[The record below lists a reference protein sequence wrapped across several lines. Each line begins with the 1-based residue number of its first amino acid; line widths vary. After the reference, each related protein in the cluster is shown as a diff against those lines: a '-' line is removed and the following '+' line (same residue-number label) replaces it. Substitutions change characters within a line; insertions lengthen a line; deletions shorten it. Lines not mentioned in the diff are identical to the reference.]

1 MAKDIILSEHFRLS
15 EFTNSYMAKRL
26 GIDNTPS
33 LAVVSN
39 LQQLCRHVLEPL
51 RQYAGCPIII
61 SSGYRCPSLNQAVG
75 GVSKSQHLVGE
86 AADIVLPSTAVGRQ
100 WLGWLMDQK
109 FDQLIFER
117 ASVKSSTFWLH
128 VSYRQVGHNRQQVID
143 GLTKI

>member
-15 EFTNSYMAKRL
+15 EFTQSYMAKRL
-26 GIDNTPS
+26 GIDNTPT
-33 LAVVSN
+33 LEVVSN

-51 RQYAGCPIII
+51 RQYAHCPIII
-61 SSGYRCPSLNQAVG
+61 SSGYRCPPLNKAVG

-100 WLGWLMDQK
+100 WLCWMMKQE

-117 ASVKSSTFWLH
+117 ASSKSATFWIH
-128 VSYRQVGHNRQQVID
+128 VSYRQDGCNRQQVID
-143 GLTKI
+143 GLTKK